1 MIIDNNDDE
10 YSFHNDPREP
20 DHDSEIDS
28 RAFLQRWKNR
38 REVHRRQWV
47 LAVHWK
53 NWEPLRRPLVRGD
66 LWIQLQITIFNYINR
81 SHYLHICNA
90 YAVYYYFP
98 RCGLLVEQSS
108 RIPMFTKS
116 SMTTTW
122 HSSHH
127 TSATGSHQI
136 QIQIRIQFF
145 WDWFWTFNP
154 SGTSK
159 ISLPI
164 TLKSSQSSQTV
175 WLRWVCHSGENNNVW
190 VSFCRAGKMAV

>member
-47 LAVHWK
+47 LAVHWE
-53 NWEPLRRPLVRGD
+53 NWEPLRWPLVRGD
-66 LWIQLQITIFNYINR
+66 LCIQLQITIFNYINR

-90 YAVYYYFP
+90 FAVYYNFP
-98 RCGLLVEQSS
+98 RCGSLVEQSS

-127 TSATGSHQI
+127 TLATGSHQK
-136 QIQIRIQFF
+136 QIRIQFF
-145 WDWFWTFNP
+145 GTDFEHSTLQVQARSLCLQLSSP
-154 SGTSK
+154 VSPHKQSGWGEFVTLGK
-159 ISLPI
+159 ITTYIYCYIDLL
-164 TLKSSQSSQTV
+164 TT
-175 WLRWVCHSGENNNVW
+175 
-190 VSFCRAGKMAV
+190 